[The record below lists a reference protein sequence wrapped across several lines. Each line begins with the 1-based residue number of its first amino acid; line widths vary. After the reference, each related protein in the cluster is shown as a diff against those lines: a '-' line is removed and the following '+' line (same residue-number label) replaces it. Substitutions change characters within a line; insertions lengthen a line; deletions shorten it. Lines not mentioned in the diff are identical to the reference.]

1 MHMESSSSQPFDLTA
16 WSSATLGSAIGVYVD
31 RQVNKGMQQLP
42 ASTGYGMDERG
53 NLYQLGQANTQS
65 VAARSNNNT
74 LLLMLLVGFAVWEL
88 K

>member
-1 MHMESSSSQPFDLTA
+1 MHTESSQPFDLTA
-16 WSSATLGSAIGVYVD
+16 WSSATLGAAIGVYVD
-31 RQVNKGMQQLP
+31 RQVNQGMQQLP

-53 NLYQLGQANTQS
+53 NLYQLGQANTQA
-65 VAARSNNNT
+65 AARTNNNT